1 MWGRYVNSKIGFLKY
16 DGYPNF
22 TRLLHESL
30 LKREFDWHDSLL
42 LNASFQRLL
51 MTRFRFT
58 PSLLSIPEV
67 SARLLPD
74 CALLSSNLIWSAFMR
89 GNACGHCPE
98 DCCLQRFAI
107 KCSRYENFTEMTCD
121 CVWQC
126 WPGHQAGS
134 DLQQLRHPL

>member
-1 MWGRYVNSKIGFLKY
+1 MWGRYVNSKIGFSKY
-16 DGYPNF
+16 DGFPNF

-74 CALLSSNLIWSAFMR
+74 VLCLARTWYDLRLCEETPADTAPKIAAFNVSLLNVVGMKTLR
-89 GNACGHCPE
+89 
-98 DCCLQRFAI
+98 
-107 KCSRYENFTEMTCD
+107 KMTCD

>member
-30 LKREFDWHDSLL
+30 PKREFDWHDSLL
-42 LNASFQRLL
+42 LNASLQRLL

-74 CALLSSNLIWSAFMR
+74 VLCLARTWYGLRVCEENT
-89 GNACGHCPE
+89 CGH
-98 DCCLQRFAI
+98 
-107 KCSRYENFTEMTCD
+107 
-121 CVWQC
+121 
-126 WPGHQAGS
+126 
-134 DLQQLRHPL
+134 